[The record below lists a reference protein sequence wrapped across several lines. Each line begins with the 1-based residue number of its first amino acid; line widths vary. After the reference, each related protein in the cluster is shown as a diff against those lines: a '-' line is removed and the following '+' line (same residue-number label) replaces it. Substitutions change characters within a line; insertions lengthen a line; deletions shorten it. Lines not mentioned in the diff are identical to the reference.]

1 MNTETTRRGPAVPAG
16 RRLGARLVNLAG
28 PLVVVYA
35 WILAASLL
43 GGSLPVQAKYA
54 LVNLVIVVG
63 LQIFVGNSGVL
74 SFGHVA
80 FVAVGAWTFG
90 LMVIDP
96 VLKANILSDAFPV
109 LVRSQLPVGTAIAL
123 AVVGGAVLAAVVAPF
138 LMRANGLQ
146 AGIATFALLLM
157 VEQVLTYWTRVAPP
171 SGQSMVGIPDVL
183 GLQQLL
189 LFAFVAIVVSWL
201 YQQTRSAR
209 LLRASRES
217 LVAAPASG
225 VNVTWHRIVAFV
237 VSGAVAGLGGALWA
251 ETNRVVQASQL
262 GIGFTFT
269 LIAMLVL
276 GGRQSM
282 WGAVVGTI
290 MFSVIDSG
298 LQVFQGGVT
307 IGSVL
312 ITIPEGARLIVLG
325 AVLVLVLL
333 LRPEGVT
340 GGREFALS
348 RPVDLLARRRFFR
361 SGSPAAAAAGGTSAP
376 EPPPEIRATTAEAA
390 ASRTADVTAA
400 FSPSGESAT

>member
-1 MNTETTRRGPAVPAG
+1 MNTDTTPSGRATTPARPA
-16 RRLGARLVNLAG
+16 LGARLVSLVG
-28 PLVVVYA
+28 PLVVVYV
-35 WILAASLL
+35 WILGASLL
-43 GGSLPVQAKYA
+43 GGALPVQAGYA

-80 FVAVGAWTFG
+80 FVAVGAWIFG

-96 VLKANILSDAFPV
+96 VLKANLLADAFPA
-109 LVRSQLPVGTAIAL
+109 LVDTQLSFGAAVAL
-123 AVVGGAVLAAVVAPF
+123 AVAGGGLFAAIVAPF

-157 VEQVLTYWTRVAPP
+157 VGQVLTYWTKVAPP
-171 SGQSMVGIPDVL
+171 SGQSMVGIPDQI

-189 LFAFVAIVVSWL
+189 FFAIAAIVVSWL

-217 LVAAPASG
+217 LIAAPASG

-237 VSGAVAGLGGALWA
+237 LSGAVAGLGGALWA

-262 GIGFTFT
+262 GIGFTFA

-282 WGAVVGTI
+282 WGAVVGT
-290 MFSVIDSG
+290 MVYSVLDSA

-307 IGSVL
+307 LGPVIVS
-312 ITIPEGARLIVLG
+312 IPEGARLIVLG
-325 AVLVLVLL
+325 AVLVLMLL
-333 LRPEGVT
+333 LRPEGIT
-340 GGREFALS
+340 GGREFALP
-348 RPVDLLARRRFFR
+348 RPVDLLARRRFFS
-361 SGSPAAAAAGGTSAP
+361 SGPVARTRGAVAEQAPVPAGASTGGPA
-376 EPPPEIRATTAEAA
+376 
-390 ASRTADVTAA
+390 
-400 FSPSGESAT
+400 PSGGAAPAGAPTPRTDDVSA